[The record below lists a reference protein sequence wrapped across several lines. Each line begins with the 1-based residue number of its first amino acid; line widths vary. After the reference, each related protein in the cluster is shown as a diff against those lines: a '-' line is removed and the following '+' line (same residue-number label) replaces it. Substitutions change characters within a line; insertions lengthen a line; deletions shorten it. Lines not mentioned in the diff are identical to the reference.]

1 MDILPLFLGH
11 ELHAGEATFSL
22 LEMEYAYRKAPIKN
36 RSVTTQYIYPLT
48 RVLTYSAYHTEW
60 GFLSILQVY

>member
-22 LEMEYAYRKAPIKN
+22 LEIEYAYRKAPIKN
-36 RSVTTQYIYPLT
+36 RSATTQYIYPLT
-48 RVLTYSAYHTEW
+48 RVLTYSA
-60 GFLSILQVY
+60 